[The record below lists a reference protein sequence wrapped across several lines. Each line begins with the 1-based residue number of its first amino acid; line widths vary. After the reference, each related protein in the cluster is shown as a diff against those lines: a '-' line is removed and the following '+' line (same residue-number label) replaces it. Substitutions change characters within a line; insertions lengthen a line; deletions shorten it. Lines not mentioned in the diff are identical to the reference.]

1 MTTPQPEPQESPPSM
16 GELVDVEEASAVLEV
31 PVEQVLAMVDQGL
44 LTPEDGSAGPRFR
57 RAELLAAREL
67 GG

>member
-1 MTTPQPEPQESPPSM
+1 MSGPDDLT
-16 GELVDVEEASAVLEV
+16 ELLDVEEASAVLEV
-31 PVEQVLAMVDQGL
+31 PVDQVLAMVDQGL
-44 LTPEDGSAGPRFR
+44 ISAEEGSAGPRFR

>member
-1 MTTPQPEPQESPPSM
+1 MSGPDDLT
-16 GELVDVEEASAVLEV
+16 ELLDVEEASAVLEV
-31 PVEQVLAMVDQGL
+31 PVDQMLAMVDQGL
-44 LTPEDGSAGPRFR
+44 ISAEEGSAGPRFR

>member
-1 MTTPQPEPQESPPSM
+1 MSGSDDLT
-16 GELVDVEEASAVLEV
+16 ELLDVEEASAVLEV
-31 PVEQVLAMVDQGL
+31 PVDQVLAMVDQGL
-44 LTPEDGSAGPRFR
+44 ISAEEGSAGPRFR

>member
-1 MTTPQPEPQESPPSM
+1 MTTDASTDGPM
-16 GELVDVEEASAVLEV
+16 DELLDVEAASGVLQV
-31 PVEQVLAMVDQGL
+31 PVEQVLAMADQGL
-44 LTPEDGSAGPRFR
+44 ITPEEGSSGPRFR

>member
-1 MTTPQPEPQESPPSM
+1 MTHHAHDPQSGDLDQ
-16 GELVDVEEASAVLEV
+16 LLDVEDASALLEV
-31 PVEQVLAMVDQGL
+31 PVEQVIAMADQGII
-44 LTPEDGSAGPRFR
+44 TPEAGTSGPRFR

>member
-1 MTTPQPEPQESPPSM
+1 MTHHEKDPQTGDLE
-16 GELVDVEEASAVLEV
+16 ELLDVESASSLLGV
-31 PVEQVLAMVDQGL
+31 PVEQVLAMADQGVI
-44 LTPEDGSAGPRFR
+44 TAEEGTSGPRFR

>member
-1 MTTPQPEPQESPPSM
+1 MSGADDLT
-16 GELVDVEEASAVLEV
+16 ELVDIEEASAVLEV

-44 LTPEDGSAGPRFR
+44 ISAEEGSAGPRFR